1 MKIVTVE
8 EMRRI
13 EAAADAAGHSYATMM
28 ERAGSAVAEAILAR
42 LEIRDRRVLVLV
54 GPGNNGGDG
63 LVAARYLAQAGAGV
77 TCYLLKPRD
86 PATDENWRL
95 VQERGIPG
103 VLADEDTN
111 WHNLRRLA
119 HEADVIV
126 DALLGTGVRLP
137 LRGSLTE
144 ILGTVG
150 RIIAT
155 RRQARRDPLTAL
167 LPPSAP
173 AEQAAP
179 FVVAVD
185 GPSGLDYDS
194 GALDEAA
201 IPADLT
207 VTFAYPKQGHFRF
220 PGAGA
225 LGELLVADIGTDPA
239 LAEGV
244 ALEVVTPEMVRGW
257 LPPRPPDAHKG
268 TFGKALIVAGS
279 VNYTGAA
286 YLAGAAATRAGAGLV
301 TLALPA
307 AIHSAVAA
315 RLAEATYLLLPSEL
329 GVIAAH
335 AAGVV
340 AERLGEYD
348 ALLVGPGLGHERETA
363 AFVET
368 LLLRSGERRHIGFAA
383 ATESKSTLPAL
394 PPLIVDA
401 DGLNILAEMKEG
413 LQRLPAGSI
422 LTPHPGEMARL
433 MGCTTRDVQADRMT
447 VARSQATAWGH
458 VVVLKGAYTV
468 VAAPDGRTVIEPFAN
483 AGLATAGTGD
493 VLAGTIVALR
503 AQGLGA
509 FEAAAAGAYLHG
521 LAGEL
526 ARQRFG
532 AAGMVAGDVL
542 TFLPQA
548 WQSIAAGREGVTIVA
563 GIMRKT

>member
-1 MKIVTVE
+1 
-8 EMRRI
+8 MRRI
-13 EAAADAAGHSYATMM
+13 EAASDAAGHSYARMM
-28 ERAGSAVAEAILAR
+28 ERAGGAVAEAILAR
-42 LEIRDRRVLVLV
+42 REVRDRQVLVLV

-63 LVAARYLAQAGAGV
+63 LVAARYLAQAGARV
-77 TCYLLKPRD
+77 TCYLLKARD

-95 VQERGIPG
+95 VQERGIACA
-103 VLADEDTN
+103 LAEEDKN
-111 WHNLRRLA
+111 WLNLQRLA
-119 HEADVIV
+119 QEADVIV

-137 LRGSLTE
+137 LQGPLAE
-144 ILGTVG
+144 MLGLVSRT
-150 RIIAT
+150 IAT
-155 RRQARRDPLTAL
+155 RRQAPRDSLTAL
-167 LPPSAP
+167 IPTSIP
-173 AEQAAP
+173 AEQATP

-286 YLAGAAATRAGAGLV
+286 YLAGAAATRAGAGRV

-307 AIHSAVAA
+307 AIHAAVAA
-315 RLAEATYLLLPSEL
+315 RLAEATYLLLPCEL
-329 GVIAAH
+329 GVIAAQ
-335 AAGVV
+335 AAEVV
-340 AERLGEYD
+340 AKRLGEYD
-348 ALLVGPGLGHERETA
+348 ALLVGPGLGYERETV
-363 AFVET
+363 AFVEA
-368 LLLRSGERRHIGFAA
+368 LLSGSERRRIGFAA
-383 ATESKSTLPAL
+383 AAQNKSAPSAL

-413 LQRLPAGSI
+413 PQRLPAGSI

-433 MGCTTRDVQADRMT
+433 IGCTTRDVQADRVA
-447 VARSQATAWGH
+447 VARSQAAAWGQ

-468 VAAPDGRTVIEPFAN
+468 VAEPDGRTVIEPCAN

-542 TFLPQA
+542 AHLPQA
-548 WQSIAAGREGVTIVA
+548 WQYIAGTREGATVA
-563 GIMRKT
+563 ASVRRDT